1 MPDFLALVEENS
13 QLDPVSYQYFN
24 HLFNHRTIVFNDG
37 IDKNILEAVILP
49 LKEFENDGSNDPVKM
64 IISTPGG
71 SISEGL
77 VLCNIIDNYSK
88 PLEIYVMGYACS
100 MGTIILAAGNH
111 NPNVKKFCYPFSF
124 ALFHSGYSAFE
135 GESLSVEDAMAFNKR
150 VDNRIRDYIVANTK
164 ITEEQY
170 RANERRQWYL
180 DAHDMKEL
188 GLIDVIIGEDE
199 ATSEGV

>member
-49 LKEFENDGSNDPVKM
+49 LKEFEDDGSNDPVKM

-100 MGTIILAAGNH
+100 MGTIILAAGNN
-111 NPNVKKFCYPFSF
+111 NPNVKKFYYPFSF
-124 ALFHSGYSAFE
+124 ALFHSGYTAFE

-199 ATSEGV
+199 TTNEGV

>member
-1 MPDFLALVEENS
+1 MKNLSNKKFVKSTFMKGIFVSLLV
-13 QLDPVSYQYFN
+13 
-24 HLFNHRTIVFNDG
+24 
-37 IDKNILEAVILP
+37 
-49 LKEFENDGSNDPVKM
+49 
-64 IISTPGG
+64 
-71 SISEGL
+71 
-77 VLCNIIDNYSK
+77 
-88 PLEIYVMGYACS
+88 GYACS

-124 ALFHSGYSAFE
+124 ALFHSGYTAFE
-135 GESLSVEDAMAFNKR
+135 GEALSVEDAMAFNKR

-199 ATSEGV
+199 ATNEGV

>member
-1 MPDFLALVEENS
+1 MPDFLTLVEENS
-13 QLDPVSYQYFN
+13 QLNPVSYQYFN

-37 IDKNILEAVILP
+37 IDKDILEAVILP
-49 LKEFENDGSNDPVKM
+49 LKEFENDDSNDPVKM

-71 SISEGL
+71 AISEGL

-111 NPNVKKFCYPFSF
+111 NPNVKKFCQPFSV
-124 ALFHSGYSAFE
+124 ALFHSGYTAFE
-135 GESLSVEDAMAFNKR
+135 GEALSVEDAMAFNKR

-199 ATSEGV
+199 ATNEGV

>member
-111 NPNVKKFCYPFSF
+111 NSNVKKFCYPFSF

-199 ATSEGV
+199 VTNEGV

>member
-1 MPDFLALVEENS
+1 MPDFLTLVEENS
-13 QLDPVSYQYFN
+13 QLNPVSYQYFN
-24 HLFNHRTIVFNDG
+24 HLFNHRTVVFNDG
-37 IDKNILEAVILP
+37 IDKDILEAVILP
-49 LKEFENDGSNDPVKM
+49 LKEFENDDSNDPVKM

-71 SISEGL
+71 AISEGL

-100 MGTIILAAGNH
+100 MGTIILAAGNR

-124 ALFHSGYSAFE
+124 ALFHSGYTAFE
-135 GESLSVEDAMAFNKR
+135 GEALSVEDAMAFNKR

-199 ATSEGV
+199 ATNE

>member
-111 NPNVKKFCYPFSF
+111 NPNVTKFCYPFSF
-124 ALFHSGYSAFE
+124 ALFHSGYTAFE

-199 ATSEGV
+199 GTNEGV

>member
-1 MPDFLALVEENS
+1 MPDFLTLVEENS
-13 QLDPVSYQYFN
+13 QLNPVSYQYFN

-37 IDKNILEAVILP
+37 IDKDILEAVILP
-49 LKEFENDGSNDPVKM
+49 LKEFENDDSNDPVKM

-71 SISEGL
+71 AISEGL

-111 NPNVKKFCYPFSF
+111 NLNVKKFCYPFSF
-124 ALFHSGYSAFE
+124 ALFHSGYTAFE
-135 GESLSVEDAMAFNKR
+135 GEALSVEDAMSFNKR

-199 ATSEGV
+199 GTNEGV

>member
-1 MPDFLALVEENS
+1 MPDFLTLVEENS
-13 QLDPVSYQYFN
+13 QLNPVSYQYFN

-37 IDKNILEAVILP
+37 IDKDILEAVILP
-49 LKEFENDGSNDPVKM
+49 LKEFENDDSNDPVKM

-71 SISEGL
+71 AISEGL

-124 ALFHSGYSAFE
+124 ALFHSGYTAFE
-135 GESLSVEDAMAFNKR
+135 GEALSVEDAMAFNKR

-170 RANERRQWYL
+170 RANERRQWY
-180 DAHDMKEL
+180 
-188 GLIDVIIGEDE
+188 
-199 ATSEGV
+199 

>member
-1 MPDFLALVEENS
+1 MPDFLTLVEENS
-13 QLDPVSYQYFN
+13 QLNPVSYQYFN
-24 HLFNHRTIVFNDG
+24 HLFNHRTVVFNDG
-37 IDKNILEAVILP
+37 IDKDILEAVILP
-49 LKEFENDGSNDPVKM
+49 LKEFENDDSNDPVKM

-71 SISEGL
+71 AISEGL

-111 NPNVKKFCYPFSF
+111 NSNVKKFCYPFSF
-124 ALFHSGYSAFE
+124 ALFHSGYTAFE

-199 ATSEGV
+199 ATNE

>member
-1 MPDFLALVEENS
+1 MPDFLTLVEENS
-13 QLDPVSYQYFN
+13 QLNPVSYQYFN
-24 HLFNHRTIVFNDG
+24 HLFNHRTVVFNDG
-37 IDKNILEAVILP
+37 IDKDILEAVILP
-49 LKEFENDGSNDPVKM
+49 LKEFENDDSNDPVKM

-71 SISEGL
+71 AISEGL

-111 NPNVKKFCYPFSF
+111 NRNVKKFCYPFSF
-124 ALFHSGYSAFE
+124 ALFHSGYTAFE
-135 GESLSVEDAMAFNKR
+135 GEALSVEDAMAFNKR

-199 ATSEGV
+199 ATNEGV